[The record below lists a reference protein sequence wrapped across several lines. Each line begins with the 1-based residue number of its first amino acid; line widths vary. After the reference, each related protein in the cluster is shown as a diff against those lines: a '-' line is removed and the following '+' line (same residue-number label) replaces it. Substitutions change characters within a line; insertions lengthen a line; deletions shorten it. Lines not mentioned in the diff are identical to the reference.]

1 MTGSRSALFAGTGLI
16 AALLMTAPLAGNAAP
31 VSAADKRAKLS
42 APAPVNPRQTGN
54 STFQFALGN
63 GMQVLV
69 IPDHRA
75 PVATQMLWFK
85 VGAVDDPPGLS
96 GMAHFFEHMMFRGTK
111 QVPDDSFSQIVAKN
125 GGDDNAFTDH
135 DYTAFYEQIAKDR
148 LPLAMKL
155 EADRLANLDLSDSHV
170 GPERDVVLEERRM
183 RVDNEPQTL
192 MSEQMQAALHLS
204 HPYGRPVI
212 GWSDEVRR
220 IDRASAQDF
229 YDHHYAPNNATLVIA
244 GDVTPDD
251 VRKMAQDAYGKVP
264 ARELAPRAEFAEPPR
279 LAESRMVITRPDA
292 KVPLFDRIYR
302 VPSYAQGMSG
312 QAEGLETFAQLL
324 GGDQTALL
332 YRILVEQKKLATDA
346 GANYDGD
353 VRDAGEFS
361 VYAVP
366 RPGVSLEQLE
376 KAVDQILSVS
386 AIALPNDVELNRAK
400 TQLIASVTYRR
411 DSQFALASAYGQALA
426 IGLTV
431 DDVNEWPARI
441 RRVNAEGVRKAAQTL
456 TRRQAVTG
464 YLIPGS
470 AK

>member
-1 MTGSRSALFAGTGLI
+1 MTGYRSALFAGAGLI
-16 AALLMTAPLAGNAAP
+16 AASVAIPLAGLAAP
-31 VSAADKRAKLS
+31 SSKADDRAKLS

-54 STFQFALGN
+54 NTFQFALGN

-75 PVATQMLWFK
+75 PVATQMVWFR

-111 QVPDDSFSQIVAKN
+111 QVPDDAFSQIIAKN
-125 GGDDNAFTDH
+125 GGEDNAFTDH
-135 DYTAFYEQIAKDR
+135 DYTAFYEEIAKDR

-212 GWSDEVRR
+212 GWSEEVRR

-229 YDHHYAPNNATLVIA
+229 YDHHYAPNNAILVIA
-244 GDVTPDD
+244 GDVTPDE
-251 VRKMAQDAYGKVP
+251 VRKMAQDAYGKVA

-279 LAESRMVITRPDA
+279 LAETRMVITRPDA

-302 VPSYAQGMSG
+302 VPSYAQGMPG
-312 QAEGLETFAQLL
+312 QAEGLETFAQLAGRRPDL
-324 GGDQTALL
+324 HALSRAGGAEETRHRCGRQLRRRYA
-332 YRILVEQKKLATDA
+332 
-346 GANYDGD
+346 
-353 VRDAGEFS
+353 RDAGEFS

-366 RPGVSLEQLE
+366 RPGVSLETLE
-376 KAVDQILSVS
+376 KAVDQVLSVS
-386 AIALPNDVELNRAK
+386 AIALPRDVELNRAK

-441 RRVNAEGVRKAAQTL
+441 RAVNAEGVRKAAQML
-456 TRRQAVTG
+456 SRKQAVTG

-470 AK
+470 EK

>member
-1 MTGSRSALFAGTGLI
+1 MTGYRSALFASAGLI
-16 AALLMTAPLAGNAAP
+16 AASLATPLAGLAAP
-31 VSAADKRAKLS
+31 SSKADDRAKLS

-54 STFQFALGN
+54 NTFQFALGN

-75 PVATQMLWFK
+75 PVATQMLWFR

-111 QVPDDSFSQIVAKN
+111 QVPDDAFSQIIAKN
-125 GGDDNAFTDH
+125 GGEDNAFTDH
-135 DYTAFYEQIAKDR
+135 DYTAFYEEIAKDR

-212 GWSDEVRR
+212 GWSEEVRR

-229 YDHHYAPNNATLVIA
+229 YDHHYSPNNAILVIA
-244 GDVTPDD
+244 GDVTPDE
-251 VRKMAQDAYGKVP
+251 VRKMAQDAYGKVA
-264 ARELAPRAEFAEPPR
+264 ARELAPRAEFASPPR
-279 LAESRMVITRPDA
+279 LAETRMVITRPDA
-292 KVPLFDRIYR
+292 KVPLFSRIYR
-302 VPSYAQGMSG
+302 VPSYAQGMPG
-312 QAEGLETFAQLL
+312 QAEGLETFAQLV
-324 GGDQTALL
+324 GGDQTSTL
-332 YRILVEQKKLATDA
+332 YRVLVEQKKLATDA

-353 VRDAGEFS
+353 MRDSGEFS

-366 RPGVSLEQLE
+366 RPGVSLEALE
-376 KAVDQILSVS
+376 KAVDQVLSVS
-386 AIALPNDVELNRAK
+386 AIALPRDVELNRAK

-441 RRVNAEGVRKAAQTL
+441 RAVNAEGVRKAAQML
-456 TRRQAVTG
+456 SRKQAASA

-470 AK
+470 EK